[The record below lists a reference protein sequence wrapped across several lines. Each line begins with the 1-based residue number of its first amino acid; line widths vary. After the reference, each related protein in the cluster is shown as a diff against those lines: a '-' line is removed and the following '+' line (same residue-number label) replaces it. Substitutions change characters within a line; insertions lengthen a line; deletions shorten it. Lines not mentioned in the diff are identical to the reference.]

1 MEGWV
6 TNALL
11 REAEHVT
18 RAQEG
23 WLVGVPT
30 KTVVGMD
37 HGCWENTHKDK
48 RPGMLLSLDL
58 LLNL

>member
-1 MEGWV
+1 MSPVHE
-6 TNALL
+6 
-11 REAEHVT
+11 
-18 RAQEG
+18 EG

-30 KTVVGMD
+30 KTVVGMN
-37 HGCWENTHKDK
+37 HGCWEHTHKDK